1 MENLADIDALAAGS
15 SSGAAAPAD
24 LALVVRGIAAA
35 LERIEASLDEV
46 LIQVTSHGHDGSGS
60 SLRDELARQ
69 EALLEDVRKSIEDA
83 RAAWPTVPPLPT
95 PPANLAASGSVV
107 AAVLSAADEVLL
119 AGLLEAN
126 ALRMVAQPE
135 EWERRRQA
143 VGAEVLGTVVDRL
156 DRAAAAETIDA
167 VARFLDAV
175 CPSAALLAGAALDD
189 LCELFD
195 LPGERADAVV
205 SSGAAPDTGGG
216 VRDVPGVV
224 LDAHDSSPSVGQSGV
239 PALAVFGPS
248 GAGAPDGVV
257 PTVGVPTDIE
267 LGGPS
272 APGSVGGVAAPAGE
286 ETPRSPAGAG
296 SASPLGGWVTP
307 EHLHVRSA
315 SLQATSHGHEAS
327 AELVAQL
334 DRILGIRLHPWQE
347 RLVIHLLEGAA
358 SAEGPVDG
366 VVGGREVSE
375 GGRRPGCDCCRVDAA
390 AIAAMD
396 FSLEPR
402 DRADERAG
410 DLGEGEALVARDGA
424 VELVD
429 RVGGDGQTVELSG
442 VERVEAVAE
451 RSHGSSP
458 AVGQPGASTPVVG
471 GGEGAGNASSGVPT
485 VGVTTDIELGGPS
498 APGSVGGVAAPA
510 GEETPRSPAGA
521 GSVSSLGGWVPPEDV
536 HVRSASL
543 QEAVARLG
551 RVVDRVA
558 AGVASPGS
566 SRGVLLELVA
576 LVDRLRGPLGVDG
589 GEPSRW
595 VDLSEEQ
602 RRDFRVLGDVLD
614 RVESVLPGE
623 APEAP
628 PVEPDF

>member
-15 SSGAAAPAD
+15 SSRAAAPAD
-24 LALVVRGIAAA
+24 PVLGVLRGIAAT

-60 SLRDELARQ
+60 SVRDELARQ

-239 PALAVFGPS
+239 RAPAVFGPS
-248 GAGAPDGVV
+248 GGVPDGV
-257 PTVGVPTDIE
+257 
-267 LGGPS
+267 
-272 APGSVGGVAAPAGE
+272 
-286 ETPRSPAGAG
+286 
-296 SASPLGGWVTP
+296 
-307 EHLHVRSA
+307 
-315 SLQATSHGHEAS
+315 
-327 AELVAQL
+327 
-334 DRILGIRLHPWQE
+334 
-347 RLVIHLLEGAA
+347 
-358 SAEGPVDG
+358 
-366 VVGGREVSE
+366 
-375 GGRRPGCDCCRVDAA
+375 
-390 AIAAMD
+390 
-396 FSLEPR
+396 
-402 DRADERAG
+402 
-410 DLGEGEALVARDGA
+410 
-424 VELVD
+424 
-429 RVGGDGQTVELSG
+429 
-442 VERVEAVAE
+442 
-451 RSHGSSP
+451 
-458 AVGQPGASTPVVG
+458 
-471 GGEGAGNASSGVPT
+471 VPT

-498 APGSVGGVAAPA
+498 APGSVGGGAAPA

-521 GSVSSLGGWVPPEDV
+521 GSVSSLGGWGPPEDV
-536 HVRSASL
+536 HVWSASL
-543 QEAVARLG
+543 QETVERLR

-589 GEPSRW
+589 GEPARW

>member
-24 LALVVRGIAAA
+24 LALVERGIAAA

-239 PALAVFGPS
+239 PAPAVFGPS
-248 GAGAPDGVV
+248 GGVPGGV
-257 PTVGVPTDIE
+257 PTVGATTDIE
-267 LGGPS
+267 PGGPS

-307 EHLHVRSA
+307 EHLHVWR
-315 SLQATSHGHEAS
+315 
-327 AELVAQL
+327 
-334 DRILGIRLHPWQE
+334 
-347 RLVIHLLEGAA
+347 
-358 SAEGPVDG
+358 
-366 VVGGREVSE
+366 
-375 GGRRPGCDCCRVDAA
+375 
-390 AIAAMD
+390 
-396 FSLEPR
+396 
-402 DRADERAG
+402 
-410 DLGEGEALVARDGA
+410 
-424 VELVD
+424 
-429 RVGGDGQTVELSG
+429 
-442 VERVEAVAE
+442 
-451 RSHGSSP
+451 
-458 AVGQPGASTPVVG
+458 
-471 GGEGAGNASSGVPT
+471 
-485 VGVTTDIELGGPS
+485 
-498 APGSVGGVAAPA
+498 
-510 GEETPRSPAGA
+510 
-521 GSVSSLGGWVPPEDV
+521 
-536 HVRSASL
+536 ASL
-543 QEAVARLG
+543 QETVARLG
-551 RVVDRVA
+551 RVVGRVA

>member
-1 MENLADIDALAAGS
+1 MEYLADIDALAAGS

-35 LERIEASLDEV
+35 LERIEASFDEV

-239 PALAVFGPS
+239 RAPAVFGPS
-248 GAGAPDGVV
+248 GGVPDGVV
-257 PTVGVPTDIE
+257 PTVG
-267 LGGPS
+267 G
-272 APGSVGGVAAPAGE
+272 
-286 ETPRSPAGAG
+286 
-296 SASPLGGWVTP
+296 
-307 EHLHVRSA
+307 
-315 SLQATSHGHEAS
+315 
-327 AELVAQL
+327 
-334 DRILGIRLHPWQE
+334 
-347 RLVIHLLEGAA
+347 
-358 SAEGPVDG
+358 
-366 VVGGREVSE
+366 
-375 GGRRPGCDCCRVDAA
+375 
-390 AIAAMD
+390 
-396 FSLEPR
+396 
-402 DRADERAG
+402 
-410 DLGEGEALVARDGA
+410 
-424 VELVD
+424 
-429 RVGGDGQTVELSG
+429 
-442 VERVEAVAE
+442 
-451 RSHGSSP
+451 
-458 AVGQPGASTPVVG
+458 
-471 GGEGAGNASSGVPT
+471 
-485 VGVTTDIELGGPS
+485 TTDIELGGPS

-510 GEETPRSPAGA
+510 GEETLRSPAGA
-521 GSVSSLGGWVPPEDV
+521 GAVSSLGGWMPPEDV
-536 HVRSASL
+536 HVWSASS
-543 QEAVARLG
+543 QETVERLR
-551 RVVDRVA
+551 RVVGRVA
-558 AGVASPGS
+558 AEVASPGS
-566 SRGVLLELVA
+566 SPGVLLELVA

-589 GEPSRW
+589 GEPARLA
-595 VDLSEEQ
+595 DLSDAQ
-602 RRDFRVLGDVLD
+602 RRDLAVLVEVLD
-614 RVESVLPGE
+614 RLRGVLPGE